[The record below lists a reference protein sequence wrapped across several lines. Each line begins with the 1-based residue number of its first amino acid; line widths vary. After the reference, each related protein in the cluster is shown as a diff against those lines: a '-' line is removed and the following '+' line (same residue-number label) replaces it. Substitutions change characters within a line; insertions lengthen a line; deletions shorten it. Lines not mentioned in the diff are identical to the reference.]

1 MSNIIKRIIKF
12 LLVVLIIFLF
22 IYSISKVYIYN
33 ILDKSYNAYLE
44 NNRKENIHLSVNGVE
59 YEDGRINYKSK
70 SNIYTLGKYRKI
82 NREYEYNQTN
92 TKHIMNT
99 YLDLETYD
107 VIDELIFEVDGVE
120 NKSYT
125 IFDGDSRVGGENDS
139 CPQIINIVEYFK
151 DDEILLKE
159 KIEVYFKMFNKV
171 KIDRNNNE
179 DDGNIILKTAL
190 DNEVEYKIWIDKKSN
205 LVTKIEENVIFENRT
220 DDGIE
225 KIESTHI
232 MEKQYFYDI
241 VKEDDIKWPD
251 LNNKVIKIQ

>member
-1 MSNIIKRIIKF
+1 M
-12 LLVVLIIFLF
+12 
-22 IYSISKVYIYN
+22 
-33 ILDKSYNAYLE
+33 
-44 NNRKENIHLSVNGVE
+44 
-59 YEDGRINYKSK
+59 
-70 SNIYTLGKYRKI
+70 
-82 NREYEYNQTN
+82 
-92 TKHIMNT
+92 
-99 YLDLETYD
+99 
-107 VIDELIFEVDGVE
+107 IFEVDGVE

-125 IFDGDSRVGGENDS
+125 IFDGDSRVGVENDS

-151 DDEILLKE
+151 DEEILLKE

-171 KIDRNNNE
+171 KIDRSNNE
-179 DDGNIILKTAL
+179 DDGNIILKTEL

-205 LVTKIEENVIFENRT
+205 LVTKIEETVIFENRT

-225 KIESTHI
+225 KVESTHI